1 MPKVK
6 VKPKLKLKGG
16 DRPSRIPVP
25 SPPTT
30 RAKAS
35 HDSAMTH
42 PPKESM
48 KDTPD
53 SPDRAESNKDGFMT
67 VGCPKPIPPKRITPP
82 TSRASSVASSHRSS
96 TSCSSSSS
104 TRTNATSQS
113 GRRSPP
119 PTSPTTSTQRA
130 QPQPII
136 LHQGRKNPTHSTLLA
151 VLRQNGLEKHVARI
165 GLRKDG
171 MAIFARSAHSQAE
184 LAILFKENQYDYH
197 VTRSKAERP
206 LRFVVK
212 GLPPD
217 TDMQFMADELIR
229 KKMEVVTI
237 KRMARGAGKSRV
249 PLPMFLVELANNE
262 SSKAILSL
270 TNLLFLRV
278 RVEPDR
284 GSSSVLQCHN
294 CQKFGHV
301 KATCCAV
308 QRCVKC
314 GNPHDTRDCP
324 VNDDTAIVCANCAG
338 NHTASYRGCPLFV
351 EAAKQ
356 FSLHNPRRQTENTRQ
371 NRPRTQP
378 PTEWEYHPSDFPP
391 SPSYLERAR
400 MPPQHRGTKDQRQKR
415 VQQRQAAPIP
425 QPAQPPLAQRRPAR

>member
-1 MPKVK
+1 
-6 VKPKLKLKGG
+6 
-16 DRPSRIPVP
+16 
-25 SPPTT
+25 
-30 RAKAS
+30 
-35 HDSAMTH
+35 
-42 PPKESM
+42 
-48 KDTPD
+48 
-53 SPDRAESNKDGFMT
+53 
-67 VGCPKPIPPKRITPP
+67 
-82 TSRASSVASSHRSS
+82 
-96 TSCSSSSS
+96 
-104 TRTNATSQS
+104 
-113 GRRSPP
+113 
-119 PTSPTTSTQRA
+119 
-130 QPQPII
+130 
-136 LHQGRKNPTHSTLLA
+136 
-151 VLRQNGLEKHVARI
+151 
-165 GLRKDG
+165 
-171 MAIFARSAHSQAE
+171 MAIFAPSAHSQAE
-184 LAILFKENQYDYH
+184 PAILFKENQYDYH

-229 KKMEVVTI
+229 KKMQVVTI
-237 KRMARGAGKSRV
+237 KRIARGAAKSRV

-262 SSKAILSL
+262 SSKAILSH

-314 GNPHDTRDCP
+314 GDPHDTRDCP

-356 FSLHNPRRQTENTRQ
+356 FSLHNPRRHTKNTRP
-371 NRPRTQP
+371 NRPKTQP
-378 PTEWEYHPSDFPP
+378 PTEWAYHPSDFPP
-391 SPSYLERAR
+391 SPTYLDRAR
-400 MPPQHRGTKDQRQKR
+400 MPPQQQQQRGGAEDQRQRR
-415 VQQRQAAPIP
+415 VQQRQAAPITH
-425 QPAQPPLAQRRPAR
+425 PAQPPLPQRPPPRPRDRTPQDRPPPPPPRTCDLPVPPPPPPHPPKHYMPPSRNSETPTPFPTRKPEKVTTSPNGPSLAFA

>member
-25 SPPTT
+25 SPPTP

-35 HDSAMTH
+35 QDCAPTL
-42 PPKESM
+42 PPKESK
-48 KDTPD
+48 KDSPD
-53 SPDRAESNKDGFMT
+53 SPDQDESNETGFMT

-356 FSLHNPRRQTENTRQ
+356 FSLHNPRRHTENTRP
-371 NRPRTQP
+371 NRPKTQP
-378 PTEWEYHPSDFPP
+378 PTKRAYQPSDIPP
-391 SPSYLERAR
+391 TPTYFDRAR
-400 MPPQHRGTKDQRQKR
+400 NPAPQHRQPGGAEDQRQR
-415 VQQRQAAPIP
+415 RGQQRPAVPKPPPPPPPPAPH
-425 QPAQPPLAQRRPAR
+425 